1 MLHHLLSLQFIVS
14 VIILLSVGLGATQSK
29 MSTKQILSL
38 VALVALGLVVVFQSY
53 SAFSRNRSRF
63 EAGSQKSCDVCCA
76 TLVFIA
82 VSLLAIGNLTNE
94 EPYKHGYPNWCIGVC
109 EQQGQGSK
117 GSYPR
122 EKSSGGAA
130 KQLAGNLRKLCE
142 PGKCPEG
149 CYCPSGSDE
158 GCKET
163 DGGGEC
169 QSGPGPSSSGCCC
182 VDPSQRECTGV
193 GGYTGE
199 CSGDPK
205 MCRDGDM
212 WCLEKRDRETPCGGS
227 SAGLAQDMN
236 RGCSYGTRACN

>member
-38 VALVALGLVVVFQSY
+38 VALVALGLVVIFQSY
-53 SAFSRNRSRF
+53 SAFSRNRSRL

-130 KQLAGNLRKLCE
+130 KQLAGNLPPVCLTSA
-142 PGKCPEG
+142 
-149 CYCPSGSDE
+149 CPSGQH
-158 GCKET
+158 CNP
-163 DGGGEC
+163 DGGRGRC
-169 QSGPGPSSSGCCC
+169 IGGSPGSSKCICDGLCSGGTHDDQQQPKCSVIGDCSSGYC
-182 VDPSQRECTGV
+182 VESSDGTCEGV
-193 GGYTGE
+193 SGAGGVK
-199 CSGDPK
+199 C
-205 MCRDGDM
+205 
-212 WCLEKRDRETPCGGS
+212 GS
-227 SAGLAQDMN
+227 SAN
-236 RGCSYGTRACN
+236 